1 MMVHNTVHSGAASP
15 TRNPVF
21 AQVLEEFRREMDK
34 AGVPPRS
41 SLVLMVACTGEV
53 PIISDEKLDAFAQIG
68 HALAPEKVRFTC
80 RHRLCARRSA
90 EPICSSHT

>member
-1 MMVHNTVHSGAASP
+1 VQNTAAGSIETQAKP
-15 TRNPVF
+15 LNPCMF

-34 AGVPPRS
+34 AGVPPRA

-80 RHRLCARRSA
+80 RRRL
-90 EPICSSHT
+90 